1 MQTENKK
8 FNFTHKILIASLL
21 IIGLIGCSSES
32 TPAPRK
38 LYRNIQ
44 AISSTTVISVT
55 AQNSYPMPKDDNLVE
70 QSGRFKTINDVYDAV
85 DNRIL
90 IPSGAIISGS
100 YSNDGGTCRVIWK
113 SIYANNAVNYH
124 SDNAVSI
131 AQVTEPTK
139 CDSIKGVKIGDRLEI
154 RFSEEISK

>member
-8 FNFTHKILIASLL
+8 FNSTHKILIASLL
-21 IIGLIGCSSES
+21 IIGLVGCSSES

-44 AISSTTVISVT
+44 AISSTTIISVI
-55 AQNSYPMPKDDNLVE
+55 AQNSYPMPEKNTLIE
-70 QSGRFKTINDVYDAV
+70 QSGNFRTINDVYDAA

-90 IPSGAIISGS
+90 IPSGAIIGGS
-100 YSNDGGTCRVIWK
+100 YSNDGGICRVIWK
-113 SIYANNAVNYH
+113 SVYANNGADYT
-124 SDNAVSI
+124 SENAVSI

-139 CDSIKGVKIGDRLEI
+139 CDSVKGVKVGDRLEI
-154 RFSEEISK
+154 RFSEEVSK

>member
-1 MQTENKK
+1 MQTDNKK
-8 FNFTHKILIASLL
+8 FNSSSKILVVSLL
-21 IIGLIGCSSES
+21 IIGLVGCSSES

-38 LYRNIQ
+38 LYRNVQ
-44 AISSTTVISVT
+44 AISSTTIISVI
-55 AQNSYPMPKDDNLVE
+55 AQNSYPMPLNDNLVE

-90 IPSGAIISGS
+90 VPSGAIISGS
-100 YSNDGGTCRVIWK
+100 YSNDGGICRVIWK
-113 SIYANNAVNYH
+113 SIYANNATDYH

-139 CDSIKGVKIGDRLEI
+139 CDSIKGVKIGERLEI